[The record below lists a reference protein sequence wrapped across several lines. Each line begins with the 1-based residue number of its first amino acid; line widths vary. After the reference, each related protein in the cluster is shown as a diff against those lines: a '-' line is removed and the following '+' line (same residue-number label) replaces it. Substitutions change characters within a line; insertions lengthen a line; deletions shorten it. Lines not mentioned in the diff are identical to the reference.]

1 VGRDFSIIDRLRL
14 TYDVIMRWE
23 TLATLLAFVI
33 FWLLV
38 RYVADPWRTDGRP
51 RVKMS
56 AKRSKTP
63 PTLAAEDGKPADE
76 DEDMLPD

>member
-1 VGRDFSIIDRLRL
+1 MIQDFSIMDRLRL
-14 TYDVIMRWE
+14 AFTVMMQWE
-23 TLATLLAFVI
+23 TLATLLAFVV

-56 AKRSKTP
+56 AKRTEIP
-63 PTLAAEDGKPADE
+63 PAIVDEEEKPAGD
-76 DEDMLPD
+76 DDDMLPD